1 MGGGQKQGRGGRGV
15 ARGSWGARDPL
26 GRPSF
31 EQTTFRWRKRHDNY
45 LGRKSHCSKAHYFK
59 ICFFVK
65 YFRQR
70 LLSLVNMGLHTAII
84 QLSPLIREG
93 GKRYKP
99 YIVGERFSGSR
110 NSVPVHSNDD
120 HSDEVFV
127 CPETTK
133 HHNCRNVTV
142 TFIRLTPKLAL

>member
-1 MGGGQKQGRGGRGV
+1 MN
-15 ARGSWGARDPL
+15 L
-26 GRPSF
+26 GLKF
-31 EQTTFRWRKRHDNY
+31 YFRWRKCRDNI
-45 LGRKSHCSKAHYFK
+45 LAVKAIVQKPTVLKFV
-59 ICFFVK
+59 FFVK

-70 LLSLVNMGLHTAII
+70 LLFLVNMGLHTVII
-84 QLSPLIREG
+84 QLSPRTREG
-93 GKRYKP
+93 KKRYKP